1 MKKKWISLFL
11 SLFLVSSMIIAQEM
25 PPDAAMA
32 YNEGNKLLKA
42 GNFDG
47 AIGNYTEALK
57 TSKDYR
63 IYYQLGVTL
72 KKQNKLKAAEEAFQN
87 CIQQNPNFDIAYN
100 GLGGTYFQ
108 DGKFSE
114 AVESFKKFE
123 ELTKQKQHKDQAK
136 EYISR
141 SYVKLGEQSKKDGNY
156 PKAIEQLNEALKYH
170 KLDAAYI
177 LLATTYYES
186 GDYDKA
192 ISTADQVL
200 NLKSSSLKGAA
211 YYYKGM
217 GLKQKQDIIKA
228 KENFELAKRDAQY
241 KRLADYELNLL
252 K

>member
-11 SLFLVSSMIIAQEM
+11 SLFLASSMIIAQEM
-25 PPDAAMA
+25 PSDAAMA

-47 AIGNYTEALK
+47 AIGYYTEALK

-72 KKQNKLKAAEEAFQN
+72 KKQNKLKEAEDAFQN

-100 GLGGTYFQ
+100 GLGGVYFQ
-108 DGKFSE
+108 DGKFAE

-136 EYISR
+136 EYVAR
-141 SYVKLGEQSKKDGNY
+141 SYVKLGEQSKKNGNY
-156 PKAIEQLNEALKYH
+156 PKAIEQLGEALKYNQ
-170 KLDAAYI
+170 LDAAYI
-177 LLATTYYES
+177 LLATAYYES

-192 ISTADQVL
+192 ITTADQVL
-200 NLKSSSLKGAA
+200 NLKSSGLKGAA

-217 GLKQKQDIIKA
+217 GLKQKQDITKA